1 MKKNKLMFIFMISIL
16 SLVSCKTLYRNFD
29 FPKTEG
35 RFAVGSKAIELTNE
49 DQLDIYAKTLGEK
62 RRFMIQLWYP
72 VDKSAIEGKSPVLYG
87 TEIEEVLK
95 SLNSKLAKGFNY
107 LHEIPTNT
115 YADVPLSEARTS
127 YPLILFSPGNHS
139 TRFQSMVQISHLV
152 SKGYIVIGVD
162 HPYTSGA
169 VIFPDGQIIR
179 SEDRFKGAFKEGDY
193 SVPEELEIRV
203 KDVQTALNYVLNYK
217 DNPELNLNQ
226 RIDTTKI
233 AAFGHSLGGAT
244 VLQLAS
250 EDDRIRAVFSEEGGV
265 WGSVCETGISVPLMY
280 LQASQTL
287 EAAEKAKADSE
298 GEITSPSF
306 IKEFKSNL
314 NQVISHSSSDFYYL
328 NVKGFMHFSFSD
340 APLFSDYL
348 SGDVEYRHSL
358 NLVNA
363 YLSAFFDYYLLGKNS
378 DLLINQSVLYPEV
391 EFKKN
396 TADIF

>member
-1 MKKNKLMFIFMISIL
+1 M
-16 SLVSCKTLYRNFD
+16 
-29 FPKTEG
+29 
-35 RFAVGSKAIELTNE
+35 
-49 DQLDIYAKTLGEK
+49 
-62 RRFMIQLWYP
+62 
-72 VDKSAIEGKSPVLYG
+72 
-87 TEIEEVLK
+87 
-95 SLNSKLAKGFNY
+95 
-107 LHEIPTNT
+107 
-115 YADVPLSEARTS
+115 
-127 YPLILFSPGNHS
+127 
-139 TRFQSMVQISHLV
+139 
-152 SKGYIVIGVD
+152 
-162 HPYTSGA
+162 
-169 VIFPDGQIIR
+169 
-179 SEDRFKGAFKEGDY
+179 
-193 SVPEELEIRV
+193 